1 MFDDEN
7 WPADIKA
14 FRLRSGMTQ
23 ETFGER
29 YGVSG
34 ASVSRWERGKERPS
48 ISAQIRLRRDVT
60 AAPSI
65 AALGLCDLID
75 ATGDIA
81 VLMDRHYRI
90 VRASAGHRKLLRYD
104 LSDIAGVKFPM
115 WTDAMY
121 ATMDPIGGPQ
131 GWWKNGIRRI
141 TFDIMRNPLE
151 RAANPVPIYQK
162 VTTMTVRDSMGEHYR
177 YSITRTIPKS
187 EFIMRP
193 PQIELY

>member
-1 MFDDEN
+1 MFDDDN
-7 WPADIKA
+7 WATDIKA
-14 FRLRSGMTQ
+14 FRLRSGVTQ
-23 ETFGER
+23 EAFGER

-48 ISAQIRLRRDVT
+48 LSAQIRLRRDVG

-90 VRASAGHRKLLRYD
+90 VRASEAHRKLLRYD
-104 LSDIAGVKFPM
+104 LSDIAGIKFPM
-115 WTDAMY
+115 WTEAMH
-121 ATMDPIGGPQ
+121 ATMEPIGGPN

-141 TFDIMRNPLE
+141 TFDIMRKPNE
-151 RAANPVPIYQK
+151 RAANPIPIYQK
-162 VTTMTVRDSMGEHYR
+162 VTTMTVRDSMGEAYR
-177 YSITRTIPKS
+177 YAITRTIPKA
-187 EFIMRP
+187 EFVVRP
-193 PQIELY
+193 PLIETF